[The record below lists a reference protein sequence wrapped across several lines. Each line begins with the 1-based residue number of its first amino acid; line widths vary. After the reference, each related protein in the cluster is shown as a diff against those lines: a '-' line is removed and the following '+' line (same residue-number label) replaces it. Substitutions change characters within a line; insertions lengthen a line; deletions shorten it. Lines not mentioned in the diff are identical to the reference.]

1 MARPLRLAYE
11 NALYHVINR
20 GHRREAIFTDD
31 KDREEFLGRLAVAQ
45 VRFNLVVHGYCLMD
59 NHYHLLVGTPD
70 ANLSRAMHT
79 LNSSYASWYR
89 ARHQLVGSLFQ
100 GRFKAVL
107 VERERYLAT
116 VSAYIHLNPVRAG
129 LVSDPGDWRW
139 SSMAHYLGKKPP
151 AKKNEL
157 TLAVTTDEVMK
168 FCGGRKNYLAIID
181 EVWTRKPDAGAI
193 YGANSLLGGDDF
205 VDEMKMR
212 LREAKDG
219 RLEHMPEARDI
230 LRNDPERIERAV
242 RAALGLSS
250 GESIARRRG
259 GAAYKTL
266 VWALRRYST
275 LRLDQIGARFGVKA
289 SAVSE
294 LVRRVEKE
302 AAADKRTRKTL
313 ELVATGLALNHQ
325 NVK

>member
-20 GHRREAIFTDD
+20 GHRREAIFADD
-31 KDREEFLGRLAVAQ
+31 KDREEFLGRLAVVQ
-45 VRFNLVVHGYCLMD
+45 VRFHLVVHGYCLMD

-100 GRFKAVL
+100 GRFKSVL
-107 VERERYLAT
+107 VEEERYLAT

-129 LVSDPGDWRW
+129 LVKSPEAWRW
-139 SSMAHYLGKKPP
+139 SSMAHYIGKNPP

-168 FCGGRKNYLAIID
+168 LCGGRKNYLAIID
-181 EVWTRKPDAGAI
+181 EVWRRKPDAENI
-193 YGANSLLGGDDF
+193 YGANSLLGGEDF
-205 VDEMKMR
+205 VDEMKVR
-212 LREAKDG
+212 LRETMVA
-219 RLEHMPEARDI
+219 HMPEARRLLAGSDEEI
-230 LRNDPERIERAV
+230 ALAV
-242 RAALGLSS
+242 RKALGISK
-250 GESIARRRG
+250 EDPIVRRRG
-259 GAAYKTL
+259 DLAYRL
-266 VWALRRYST
+266 MVWALRRYSG
-275 LRLDQIGARFGVKA
+275 LLLGEIGARFGIQA

-294 LVRRVEKE
+294 LVRHTDEM
-302 AAADKRTRKTL
+302 ALSDKKLRMAMSDIVKALGRL
-313 ELVATGLALNHQ
+313 ET
-325 NVK
+325 VK

>member
-31 KDREEFLGRLAVAQ
+31 KDREEFLGRLAVVQ
-45 VRFNLVVHGYCLMD
+45 IRFNLTVHGYCLMP

-100 GRFKAVL
+100 GRFKSVL
-107 VERERYLAT
+107 VEEERYLAT

-129 LVSDPGDWRW
+129 LTKSPDAWRW
-139 SSMAHYLGKKPP
+139 SSMAHYIGKNPP

-157 TLAVTTDEVMK
+157 TLAVTIDEVMK
-168 FCGGRKNYLAIID
+168 LCGGRKNYLAIID
-181 EVWTRKPDAGAI
+181 EVWTRKPDAESI
-193 YGANSLLGGDDF
+193 YGANSLLGGEDF
-205 VDEMKMR
+205 VDEMKVR
-212 LREAKDG
+212 LRETAV
-219 RLEHMPEARDI
+219 EHMPEAKDI

-242 RAALGLSS
+242 RVALGV
-250 GESIARRRG
+250 GKERPIVRRRG
-259 GAAYKTL
+259 DIAYKTL
-266 VWALRRYST
+266 VWALRRYSG
-275 LRLDQIGARFGVKA
+275 LRLGEIGARFGIRA

-294 LVRRVEKE
+294 LVRH
-302 AAADKRTRKTL
+302 ADEMALSDKKLRMAMSDIAKALGRL
-313 ELVATGLALNHQ
+313 ET
-325 NVK
+325 VK

>member
-45 VRFNLVVHGYCLMD
+45 VRFNLVVHGYCLMG

-100 GRFKAVL
+100 GRFKSVL
-107 VERERYLAT
+107 VEEERYLAE

-129 LVSDPGDWRW
+129 LVNSPEEWKW
-139 SSMAHYLGKKPP
+139 SSMAHYLGKRPP

-157 TLAVTTDEVMK
+157 TLAVTTDEVLDR
-168 FCGGRKNYLAIID
+168 CGGRKNYLAIID
-181 EVWTRKPDAGAI
+181 EVWTRKPDAESM
-193 YGANSLLGGDDF
+193 YGANSLLGDEDF

-212 LREAKDG
+212 LRAAKEG
-219 RLEHMPEARDI
+219 RIEHMPEAKRLLARDSEEI
-230 LRNDPERIERAV
+230 AAAV
-242 RAALGLSS
+242 RKALKMKDGTP
-250 GESIARRRG
+250 IAKRRG
-259 GAAYKTL
+259 DEAFRWYL
-266 VWALRRYST
+266 WALRRHGDHT
-275 LRLDQIGARFGVKA
+275 LNEIGALFKMTPHAVSKMTGRLDEAMAQNKRLRDI
-289 SAVSE
+289 
-294 LVRRVEKE
+294 
-302 AAADKRTRKTL
+302 AAAID
-313 ELVATGLALNHQ
+313 GLLRQQ
-325 NVK
+325 NV